1 MYNTFNMGVGMCVIV
16 ARDQVDEALSILRAN
31 GDDAYVIG
39 EIIEAP
45 ESGEKVILC

>member
-16 ARDQVDEALSILRAN
+16 SKEDVENTLSILRAN

-39 EIIEAP
+39 EIVAAP